1 MSVRAA
7 ETAVALRPRLE
18 AVRLFLCDV
27 DGILT
32 DTAVWMGAEDE
43 LKRFNIQDG
52 LGLRLLQKEGINVGW
67 VSNRPSFATSQRAL
81 DLKVDFLVQSYDSDK
96 IVGVQKILNET
107 GISWEQLC
115 YMGDDIV
122 DLGVLKR
129 CGLAVTVPHA
139 IPEAKQLSHYVTQR
153 EGGHGAVREVVDLIL
168 KAQGKWEKL
177 VAHFAQ

>member
-1 MSVRAA
+1 MRPVVQDIP
-7 ETAVALRPRLE
+7 TALRPRLKS
-18 AVRLFLCDV
+18 VRIFLCDV

-32 DTAVWMGAEDE
+32 DTSVWMGAEDE

-52 LGLRLLQKEGINVGW
+52 LGLRLLQKEGIKVGW

-81 DLKVDFLVQSYDSDK
+81 DLKVDFLVQSYDGDK
-96 IVGVQKILNET
+96 VTAVERILEET
-107 GISWEQLC
+107 RCPWEQAC

-129 CGLAVTVPHA
+129 CGLSVTVPHGIA
-139 IPEAKQLSHYVTQR
+139 EAKALSHYVTTR
-153 EGGHGAVREVVDLIL
+153 EGGHGAVREIIDLIL

-177 VAHFAQ
+177 VAQFAQ

>member
-1 MSVRAA
+1 MREQPLDPSLA
-7 ETAVALRPRLE
+7 PRLE

-43 LKRFNIQDG
+43 VKRFNIQDG
-52 LGLRLLQKEGINVGW
+52 LGLRLIQREGIKVGW
-67 VSNRPSFATSQRAL
+67 VSNRPSFATSQRAF
-81 DLKVDFLVQSYDSDK
+81 DLKVDFLVQAHDGNK
-96 IVGVQKILNET
+96 VVAVEKILQET
-107 GISWEQLC
+107 SVTWDQLC

-129 CGLAVTVPHA
+129 SGLAVTVPHA
-139 IPEAKQLSHYVTQR
+139 VPEAKQFSHYVTKR
-153 EGGHGAVREVVDLIL
+153 EGGHGAVREVIDMIL

-177 VAHFAQ
+177 IAYFAQ

>member
-1 MSVRAA
+1 MDNVP
-7 ETAVALRPRLE
+7 EKLRSRLE

-43 LKRFNIQDG
+43 VKRFNIQDG
-52 LGLRLLQKEGINVGW
+52 LGLRLLQKEGFKVGW
-67 VSNRPSFATSQRAL
+67 VSNRPSFATSQRAV
-81 DLKVDFLVQSYDSDK
+81 DLKIDYLVQSYDGDK
-96 IVGVQKILNET
+96 IAAVEKILKET
-107 GISWEQLC
+107 GIPWGHLC
-115 YMGDDIV
+115 YLGDDIV

-129 CGLAVTVPHA
+129 SGLAVTVPHA
-139 IPEAKQLSHYVTQR
+139 IAEAKSFSHYVTTR
-153 EGGHGAVREVVDLIL
+153 EGGHGAVREVIDLIL